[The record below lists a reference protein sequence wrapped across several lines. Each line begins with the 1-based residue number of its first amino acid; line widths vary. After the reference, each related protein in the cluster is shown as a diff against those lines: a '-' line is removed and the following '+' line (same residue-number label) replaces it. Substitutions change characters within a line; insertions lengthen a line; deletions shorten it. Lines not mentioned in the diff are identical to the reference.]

1 MPSIFCNVW
10 HHFYEKRG
18 TEKMDMT
25 QYFNQ
30 YNQYHTI
37 PHNYIFLIGSILII
51 TYVIVKCI
59 SIKHDLENCF
69 ALFCTLVMFCFIMF
83 VAAGFDCYENHFVV
97 KPFIRDVQSEINEKL
112 NVKITYQQTEKLLEE
127 QPLWANHLTKK
138 DLDDKH

>member
-1 MPSIFCNVW
+1 MFGIVFMRKEVL
-10 HHFYEKRG
+10 K
-18 TEKMDMT
+18 KMDMT

-37 PHNYIFLIGSILII
+37 PHNYIFLIGSVLII

-59 SIKHDLENCF
+59 SIKHDLENFF
-69 ALFCTLVMFCFIMF
+69 ALFCTFVMFCFIMF

-97 KPFIRDVQSEINEKL
+97 KPFIRDVQSEISKKL
-112 NVKITYQQTEKLLEE
+112 NVEITYQQTEKLLEE

-138 DLDDKH
+138 DLNSKN